1 MIICYQNP
9 CSKLNTS
16 QALQTTTS
24 IQYKCNLQSMLK
36 ITDRW
41 KEVKR
46 ERMNKK
52 GEEISSRNVYIY
64 KSKQIQMSEVW
75 FLITI
80 TG

>member
-1 MIICYQNP
+1 
-9 CSKLNTS
+9 
-16 QALQTTTS
+16 
-24 IQYKCNLQSMLK
+24 MLK

-46 ERMNKK
+46 ERINKK